1 MVYAS
6 RRAVIAAGLGLVGSG
21 VLAACG
27 GTSTSKPGGGS
38 RSIQGPPL
46 QATPQAGQKVVETT
60 LTARE
65 STVDLGGI
73 TARTW
78 AYDDALPGK
87 VIRAKAGDFLRVT
100 LDNKLPADT
109 TIHWHG
115 IRLRN
120 EADGVPGVTQDAI
133 RPGRRFVY
141 EFTAPDPGTHYFHP
155 HVGAQLDRALYAP
168 IIIDDPTERGAYDDE
183 WIVVLDDWTDGVG
196 KNPDQILA
204 DFQAKTGSL
213 KPGMDMGG
221 MDHSS
226 MPGMSSS
233 PLGDAGD
240 VIYPHYLI
248 NGRIPAAP
256 TEFRAKPGQRI
267 RLRIINAGS
276 DTVFRVALGGHTMT
290 VTHTDGH
297 RVNDKQARALFVA
310 MGERYDVTVTAGAG
324 AFPLVAA
331 AEGKKGQALAVLRT
345 GSGDA
350 PAADVRPAEL
360 DGPVLLG
367 ASELTAADSA
377 RLPDREPDSTLKVTL
392 NGQMDPYA
400 WGINGKKHGEDKPL
414 IVRKGQRLRM
424 QITNETMMLHPM
436 HIHGHTW
443 ALPGSRGLRKDTL
456 LLKPMGS
463 VEVDLDADNP
473 GSWALHCH
481 NIYHMEM
488 GMMTTLRYSGTQ

>member
-1 MVYAS
+1 MTPVT
-6 RRAVIAAGLGLVGSG
+6 RRTALFGGLAALGVGA
-21 VLAACG
+21 LAACG
-27 GTSTSKPGGGS
+27 DNTASTPGGAS
-38 RSIQGPPL
+38 RPLQGPPL
-46 QATPQAGQKVVETT
+46 QATPQPGQKVVETT

-87 VIRAKAGDFLRVT
+87 VIRANAGDFLRVA
-100 LDNKLPADT
+100 LDNRLPADT
-109 TIHWHG
+109 SIHWHG

-120 EADGVPGVTQDAI
+120 QADGVPGVTQDPI
-133 RPGRRFVY
+133 RPGGRFVY
-141 EFTAPDPGTHYFHP
+141 EFTAPDAGTHFFHP

-168 IIIDDPTERGAYDDE
+168 IIIDDPNEPGAYDAE

-204 DFQAKTGSL
+204 DFQAKTGPI

-233 PLGDAGD
+233 RLGDAGD
-240 VIYPHYLI
+240 VVYPHYLI

-276 DTVFRVALGGHTMT
+276 DTVFRVALGGHTLR

-297 RVNDKQARALFVA
+297 RVQDKQARALFVA
-310 MGERYDVTVTAGAG
+310 MGERYDVTVTVGDG
-324 AFPLVAA
+324 VFPLVAA
-331 AEGKKGQALAVLRT
+331 AEGKNGQALAVLRT
-345 GSGDA
+345 GSGAA
-350 PAADVRPAEL
+350 PAPDVRPAEL

-367 ASELTAADSA
+367 ATELAAADSA
-377 RLPDREPDSTLKVTL
+377 RLPDREPDSTIKVAL

-400 WGINGKKHGEDKPL
+400 WGINGKKHGEDNPL
-414 IVRKGQRLRM
+414 TVGKGQRLRM

-443 ALPGSRGLRKDTL
+443 SLPGSAGLRKDTVL
-456 LLKPMGS
+456 IKPMGS

-473 GSWALHCH
+473 GTWALHCH

-488 GMMTTLRYSGTQ
+488 GMMTTLKYT

>member
-1 MVYAS
+1 MTPVT
-6 RRAVIAAGLGLVGSG
+6 RRTALFGGLAALGVGA
-21 VLAACG
+21 LAACG
-27 GTSTSKPGGGS
+27 DKTASKPGSAS
-38 RSIQGPPL
+38 RPMQGPPL
-46 QATPQAGQKVVETT
+46 QAAPQAGQKVVETT

-78 AYDDALPGK
+78 TYDDALPGK
-87 VIRAKAGDFLRVT
+87 VIRANAGDFLRVT

-109 TIHWHG
+109 SIHWHG

-120 EADGVPGVTQDAI
+120 QADGVPGVTQDPI
-133 RPGRRFVY
+133 RPGGRFVY
-141 EFTAPDPGTHYFHP
+141 EFTAPDAGTHYFHP
-155 HVGAQLDRALYAP
+155 HVGAQLDRGLYAP
-168 IIIDDPTERGAYDDE
+168 IIIDDPNEPGTYDAE

-204 DFQAKTGSL
+204 DFQAKTGPL
-213 KPGMDMGG
+213 QTGMGGMGG

-248 NGRIPAAP
+248 NGRIPAAA

-310 MGERYDVTVTAGAG
+310 MGERYDVTVTAGDG
-324 AFPLVAA
+324 VFPLVAA
-331 AEGKKGQALAVLRT
+331 AEGKNGQALAVLRT
-345 GSGDA
+345 GAGAA

-367 ASELTAADSA
+367 ATELTAADSA
-377 RLPDREPDSTLKVTL
+377 RLPDAQPDSTIKVTL

-400 WGINGKKHGEDKPL
+400 WGINGKKHGEDNPL
-414 IVRKGQRLRM
+414 SVTKGQRLRM

-443 ALPGSRGLRKDTL
+443 ALPGSGGLRKDTVL
-456 LLKPMGS
+456 IKPMGS

-473 GSWALHCH
+473 GTWALHCH

-488 GMMTTLRYSGTQ
+488 GMMTTLRYA

>member
-1 MVYAS
+1 MTPVT
-6 RRAVIAAGLGLVGSG
+6 RRTALFGGLAALSVGA
-21 VLAACG
+21 LAACG
-27 GTSTSKPGGGS
+27 DKTASTPSGAS
-38 RSIQGPPL
+38 RALQGPPL

-65 STVDLGGI
+65 TTVDLGGI

-87 VIRAKAGDFLRVT
+87 VLRANAGDFLRVT

-120 EADGVPGVTQDAI
+120 EADGVPGVTQDAV
-133 RPGRRFVY
+133 RPGGRFVY
-141 EFTAPDPGTHYFHP
+141 EFTAPDAGTHYFHP

-168 IIIDDPTERGAYDDE
+168 IIIDDPNEPGAYDAE
-183 WIVVLDDWTDGVG
+183 WIVVLDDWTDGIG

-204 DFQAKTGSL
+204 DFQAKTGPL
-213 KPGMDMGG
+213 QTGMGGMGG

-226 MPGMSSS
+226 MPGMGSS

-240 VIYPHYLI
+240 VVYPHYLI

-310 MGERYDVTVTAGAG
+310 MGERYDVTVTAGDG

-345 GSGDA
+345 GSGAA
-350 PAADVRPAEL
+350 PAADIRPAEL
-360 DGPVLLG
+360 DGAVLLG
-367 ASELTAADSA
+367 ATELAAADSA
-377 RLPDREPDSTLKVTL
+377 RLPDAQPDSTIKVAL

-400 WGINGKKHGEDKPL
+400 WGINGKKHGEDTPL
-414 IVRKGQRLRM
+414 RVSKGQRLRM

-443 ALPGSRGLRKDTL
+443 GLPGSGGLRKDTVL
-456 LLKPMGS
+456 IKPMGS

-473 GSWALHCH
+473 GTWALHCH

-488 GMMTTLRYSGTQ
+488 GMMTTLKYT